1 MTSAPPTRDGVV
13 VSTLC
18 TSEDVTDHG
27 TLCNL
32 LQEGTQDH
40 RVWETLYTTSPA
52 APQYL
57 QYTAIWEYAMEHCTV
72 SHLTSQVL
80 TDLDTVRDLLME
92 VP

>member
-18 TSEDVTDHG
+18 TSEDTIDHG

-40 RVWETLYTTSPA
+40 RVCGIPLHLVVWDVRMTST
-52 APQYL
+52 AP
-57 QYTAIWEYAMEHCTV
+57 T
-72 SHLTSQVL
+72 
-80 TDLDTVRDLLME
+80 RDAVVGGL
-92 VP
+92 